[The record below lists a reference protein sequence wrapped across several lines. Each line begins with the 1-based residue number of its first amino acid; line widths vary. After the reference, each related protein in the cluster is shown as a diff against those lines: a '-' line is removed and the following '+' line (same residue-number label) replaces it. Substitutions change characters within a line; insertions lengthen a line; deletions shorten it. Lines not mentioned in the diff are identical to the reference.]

1 MKKVPHALSIEETLE
16 VFQTRL
22 EGLTEEEVQERL
34 KVYGYNELI
43 EKKKKSPLI
52 LLLRQFTN
60 FLVLILLVASGISL
74 IFGELVDFVTILLI
88 VILSGVLGFIQEYKA
103 EEALEALKKIA
114 VPMATVLRG
123 GLEKRIPAKEIVPG
137 DIVLVSAGDKVPA
150 DCRIIEAINLQ
161 VDEAPLTGESTPVEK
176 DLSSLPEETPL
187 GDRKNMLFYGT
198 VVTYG
203 RGKGVV
209 VATGMQT
216 EFGKIAGLLQEVE
229 ERKTPLQENLDK
241 TSKSL
246 GFYIL
251 ILCGLIAVLGIFK
264 GHPLWQM
271 FLWGVA
277 LAVAVIP
284 EALPAVV
291 TISLALGVKRMVKRH
306 ALIRKLPAVETL
318 GSVSVI
324 CSDKTGT
331 LTKNEMTV
339 TKIWLNNT
347 FLEVTGTGYVPEGQ
361 FLINGKPLSKK
372 REDLELLL
380 KAGVLCNDASLVW
393 EENRWKILGDPTE
406 GALIVLGAKAKFFKD
421 ALIATY
427 PRVGEIPFTSE
438 RKRMTTVHIIS
449 QGEKV
454 VFCKGAPEV
463 LLSFCDYLLVDN
475 CEKRLTESEKERIR
489 EIVIEMAKEGL
500 RVIGLAYKVLKA
512 HQSLKISEKEIE
524 KELILIG
531 LVGMIDPPRE
541 EAKEAVKIC
550 QSAGI
555 KPVMITG
562 DHKITAMAIAKELG
576 ILREG
581 EKAFSGEEL
590 ERISEKELEAE
601 VENISVYARVSP
613 EHKLKIVK
621 AFQSKN
627 RIVAMTGDGV
637 NDAPALKAADIGIA
651 MGITGTDVAKEASD
665 MILLDD
671 NFATIVAAVEEGR
684 TIFTNIRKYLV
695 YLLTGNM
702 GTVVGLTLA
711 LLAGLPLPLVAVQI
725 LYINLLM
732 DGAPAVALGVEPSEP
747 GIMNKP
753 PRDPKE
759 GIFNRYALLFIPLMG
774 TFIGLWALG
783 FFVYTLN
790 THSLPKAM
798 TMFFATIITL
808 RLVNAL
814 NCRSSEVPIF
824 KLGLFTNRW
833 LILALLSSF
842 GLMLL
847 AIYLPFM
854 QKAFKTYPLSLKDWL
869 MIGGAA
875 FSVFTVE
882 ELRKMFFSRFS
893 SPLHKFSFPLGK

>member
-1 MKKVPHALSIEETLE
+1 MKKLPYTLSVEETLE
-16 VFQTRL
+16 IFKTRL
-22 EGLTEEEVQERL
+22 EGLTEEEARERL
-34 KVYGYNELI
+34 KIYGYNEFV
-43 EKKKKSPLI
+43 EKKRKSPIALF
-52 LLLRQFTN
+52 LKQFVN
-60 FLVLILLVASGISL
+60 FLVVILLIASGISIL
-74 IFGELVDFVTILLI
+74 FGELLDFFTIFLI
-88 VILSGVLGFIQEYKA
+88 VVLSGILGFIQEYKA

-114 VPMATVLRG
+114 APMATVVRNA
-123 GLEKRIPAKEIVPG
+123 LEKRIPVREIVPG
-137 DIVLVSAGDKVPA
+137 DIIIVSAGDKVPA

-176 DLSSLPEETPL
+176 VTTSLPENTPL

-216 EFGKIAGLLQEVE
+216 EFGKIASLLQEVE
-229 ERKTPLQENLDK
+229 ERKTPLQKDLDR
-241 TSKSL
+241 TSKTL
-246 GFYIL
+246 GLYIL
-251 ILCGLIAVLGIFK
+251 ILCGIISTVGFLK
-264 GHPLWQM
+264 GYPFWQM
-271 FLWGVA
+271 LMWGVA

-291 TISLALGVKRMVKRH
+291 TISLALGVKRMVKRK

-339 TKIWLNNT
+339 TKIWLNNI
-347 FLEVTGTGYVPEGQ
+347 FVEVTGTGYVPEGE
-361 FLINGKPLSKK
+361 FLIDGKPISEKNENLMF
-372 REDLELLL
+372 LL
-380 KAGVLCNDASLVW
+380 KIGVLCNDASMIF
-393 EENRWKILGDPTE
+393 EENRWKIVGDPTE
-406 GALIVLGAKAKFFKD
+406 GALIVAGAKAKLLKD
-421 ALIATY
+421 TLSSSY
-427 PRVGEIPFTSE
+427 PRVAEIPFTSE
-438 RKRMTTVHIIS
+438 RKRMTTVHITS
-449 QGEKV
+449 DKKKL

-463 LLSFCDYLLVDN
+463 ILSLCEYILEN
-475 CEKRLTESEKERIR
+475 NQEKRLTESDKEKIHQ
-489 EIVIEMAKEGL
+489 VVVEMAKEGL
-500 RVIGLAYKVLKA
+500 RVMGLAYKVLKEDI
-512 HQSLKISEKEIE
+512 SNISEEKIE
-524 KELILIG
+524 KGLTLVG

-541 EAKEAVKIC
+541 EAKIAVKVC
-550 QSAGI
+550 KSAGI

-576 ILREG
+576 ILSEK
-581 EKAFSGEEL
+581 EKALSGEEL
-590 ERISEKELEAE
+590 EKISEKELEAE
-601 VENISVYARVSP
+601 VEMISVYARVSP

-627 RIVAMTGDGV
+627 HIVAMTGDGI

-671 NFATIVAAVEEGR
+671 NFATIVSAVEEGR
-684 TIFTNIRKYLV
+684 TIFANIRKYLI
-695 YLLTGNM
+695 YLLTGNV

-732 DGAPAVALGVEPSEP
+732 DGAPAVALGLEPPEP

-753 PRDPKE
+753 PRNPKE
-759 GIFNRYALLFIPLMG
+759 GIFNRYVLIFILLMG
-774 TFIGLWALG
+774 SLIGLWALG
-783 FFVYTLN
+783 FFTYTLY

-814 NCRSSEVPIF
+814 NCRSSEVSIF
-824 KLGLFTNRW
+824 KLGLFTNKW
-833 LILALLSSF
+833 LILALFSSF
-842 GLMLL
+842 MLMLL
-847 AIYLPFM
+847 AIYIPFM
-854 QKAFKTYPLSLKDWL
+854 QKAFKTYPLSIKDWL

-875 FSVFTVE
+875 FTVFGTE
-882 ELRKMFFSRFS
+882 ELRKIFFSSFS
-893 SPLHKFSFPLGK
+893 KVRK